1 MVLIF
6 QFLAINQVVKNFISP
21 FWTGKYLYTKGVI
34 LFKKLIV
41 VTTIL
46 SSSLLLQ
53 ANSEISYKQPSKIT
67 IDKSEA
73 QAYKDI
79 FFHSKTVSYKKML
92 QKLSQNRVFAKEFLK
107 QDNLTKKER
116 QALNIAIEDA
126 IAKIYIQ
133 RYKESHKP
141 SKAAIK
147 SFYLDH
153 QESFQPTQKVTLSS
167 IVTDSLSKADKIYL
181 EVTKNPKKFDAIAK
195 KESLEPLA
203 ISFKDV
209 PIERFNPIV
218 REWIRNHKKEDISE
232 PIKVGRFYY
241 IDKLDKKVKTVIDYD
256 HLKEDIKEL
265 LLNLYIKNR
274 LENHYESLKEKYEG
288 IGDD

>member
-1 MVLIF
+1 M
-6 QFLAINQVVKNFISP
+6 
-21 FWTGKYLYTKGVI
+21 
-34 LFKKLIV
+34 FKKLIV
-41 VTTIL
+41 VTAML

-53 ANSEISYKQPSKIT
+53 ANNEISYTQPSKIT

-92 QKLSQNRVFAKEFLK
+92 QKLSQNRVFAKQFLK
-107 QDNLTKKER
+107 QGNLTKKEKL
-116 QALNIAIEDA
+116 AINIAIED
-126 IAKIYIQ
+126 ILAKVYIEK
-133 RYKESHKP
+133 YKETHKP
-141 SKAAIK
+141 SQAAIK

-153 QESFQPTQKVTLSS
+153 KESFQPTQKISVSS

-181 EVTKNPKKFDAIAK
+181 QVTKNPKKFNAIAK

-203 ISFKDV
+203 ISFKN
-209 PIERFNPIV
+209 ISIAAFNPVV

-232 PIKVGRFYY
+232 PIKIGRFYY
-241 IDKLDKKVKTVIDYD
+241 IDRLDKKVQTVVDYK
-256 HLKEDIKEL
+256 HLKNNIKTL
-265 LLNLYIKNR
+265 LSNLYIKNR

-288 IGDD
+288 IGND